1 MPVSSDEGLSL
12 ADRDRKV
19 ILGNLIGSALIII
32 DMELYERG
40 TIDGIVDWD
49 RNKILIIRA
58 LAIITHFSV
67 ITRSAGLPIVVAAP
81 TPVHGRELM

>member
-1 MPVSSDEGLSL
+1 VPVSSDEGLSL

-40 TIDGIVDWD
+40 TIDGIVD
-49 RNKILIIRA
+49 
-58 LAIITHFSV
+58 
-67 ITRSAGLPIVVAAP
+67 
-81 TPVHGRELM
+81 